1 MPGSPNLS
9 TMTEARRVYAYV
21 TLVCVAALICG
32 GAAYSLRLPYPGLW
46 PLATFTSLAL
56 VLESLKTQLRVDAK
70 GSTSFI
76 MHMAAGLLFGG
87 FWGAVV
93 AAVSTLFSELAKANP
108 PVRLVFNVSQR
119 VLIVSAAALV
129 YQGAGGNLP
138 PTYLVPGSSISSA
151 VIQRDLGLF
160 FVFAATYF
168 SLNTIAVSGVVALN
182 TNRTF
187 REVWHLNTRGVIGY
201 DLSASVLAVMVT
213 WLYSYSNA
221 RWGFGSAG
229 VLGVIIPI
237 VAVRHVYGLYHKL
250 QDSGQEL
257 LQVMVKAIEARDP
270 YTSGHS
276 VRVSALSRTIAVELG
291 LSVHDVE
298 QIETAALL
306 HDVGKIHEEF
316 APLLRKESRLTA
328 EETAVMQTHSTKS
341 SELVGI
347 ISKFRGFIQESVRHH
362 HERWDGQGYPTG
374 LSGKSIPLGSR
385 IILICDTIDA
395 MTTDRPY
402 RKRLGLDIVI
412 AELQKCKG
420 TQFDPEIVDVVV
432 SSVAVRR
439 AIAESTQAVEQEVFP
454 SRSKRVAWPR
464 ASLWKSGR

>member
-1 MPGSPNLS
+1 MSQV
-9 TMTEARRVYAYV
+9 RKVYVYV
-21 TLVCVAALICG
+21 TAIGVAALVS
-32 GAAYSLRLPYPGLW
+32 GAAAFVVRLPYPGLW
-46 PLATFTSLAL
+46 PLATFTVLAL
-56 VLESLKTQLRVDAK
+56 VLESLNTQLRVAAK

-87 FWGAVV
+87 FWGATV
-93 AAVSTLFSELAKANP
+93 AGVSTLLSEIAKGNA
-108 PVRLVFNVSQR
+108 PVKLVFNVAQR
-119 VLIVSAAALV
+119 VLIVSMSALL
-129 YQGAGGNLP
+129 YQSAGGSLP
-138 PTYLVPGSSISSA
+138 PSYLSPGSSISSLD
-151 VIQRDLGLF
+151 IQRDLGLF
-160 FVFAATYF
+160 FLFAATYF
-168 SLNTIAVSGVVALN
+168 FLNSVAVSGVVALN

-187 REVWHLNTRGVIGY
+187 REVWHLNTRGVLGY
-201 DLSASVLAVMVT
+201 DLSASFIAVLVA
-213 WLYSYSNA
+213 WLYSYSSA

-237 VAVRHVYGLYHKL
+237 VAVRHVYGLYHRL

-291 LSVHDVE
+291 LSVTDVE

-316 APLLRKESRLTA
+316 APLLRKEGRLTP
-328 EETAVMQTHSTKS
+328 EETAIMQTHSAKS
-341 SELVGI
+341 AELVGI

-362 HERWDGQGYPTG
+362 HERWDGQGYPSG

-385 IILICDTIDA
+385 IILISDTVDA

-402 RKRLGLDIVI
+402 RKRLGIDIVI

-420 TQFDPEIVDVVV
+420 TQFDPDIVDVVV
-432 SSVAVRR
+432 SSVVVRR
-439 AIAESTQAVEQEVFP
+439 LIAESAQASPERDILP
-454 SRSKRVAWPR
+454 SRS
-464 ASLWKSGR
+464 